1 VRRDDRRL
9 DSDKSLARVANTFTQ
24 PSETTTFLLDC
35 HLTCLTFPPRQPMDM
50 GDYVVTVSSP
60 LETLA
65 RQTSSRRR
73 PNPVQ
78 LPLSQAGSDEDTQ
91 YAHVPVLDAPPKRPL
106 VPAPHSPLLH
116 TQFRTSVATQSSL
129 NTSNELYGPTMAS
142 GSEDFPYDD
151 DVSIY
156 STGTSSGPTS
166 GRLSNSVRAPA
177 QLEQIPELSSAVQ
190 NRSTPS
196 PQPRGGASGVK
207 DGQRP
212 KNGSLDPN
220 NMYQEP
226 RSNISV
232 PLPIVVISSEEPEG
246 VVDEPGQGFGN
257 VLSSPIAE
265 SQSVGH
271 RPSGGNQR
279 NYLNFSRP
287 MRAGGASEDTKREV
301 LARNAFR
308 RSPTSPQSPQP
319 SAGLGASP
327 PLSRQISPTNEGQHV
342 PENPLNSSMTSNSL
356 IPTRPAPKPPVAVGT
371 QVIPLLHEP
380 PRVSSS
386 PTSLYSKFSYYEL
399 DSPSGSPTSDSLQVP
414 ASPHTPP
421 QRAASPLTP
430 SRENDQQPEL
440 ADQLLQEGIRHHE
453 ANRLREAAIAFE
465 RSARTPGGSGV
476 GMLMWGLTLRHG
488 WGCDK
493 DETLGFSWLRRAA
506 EAAVGDLERAR
517 AGLDMSAV
525 RGELVLAI
533 YEVGQCFFRGWGVK
547 KDQKMAVVS
556 GLCYSYMCLWCSSQN
571 NALTV
576 PAIFVSFSPISKL
589 RRGWAISTRKRNLR
603 FAMPMAVVAKR
614 TVRRRLSGTAQL

>member
-1 VRRDDRRL
+1 MIP
-9 DSDKSLARVANTFTQ
+9 SLQ
-24 PSETTTFLLDC
+24 PL
-35 HLTCLTFPPRQPMDM
+35 DM
-50 GDYVVTVSSP
+50 GDYVVPVSSP

-73 PNPVQ
+73 PNLAQ
-78 LPLSQAGSDEDTQ
+78 IPLSQGGSGEDSQ
-91 YAHVPVLDAPPKRPL
+91 YTHVPILGAPPKRPL
-106 VPAPHSPLLH
+106 GLGPAPHSPLLH
-116 TQFRTSVATQSSL
+116 TRFRTSVATQSSL

-151 DVSIY
+151 DVSVY
-156 STGTSSGPTS
+156 STGTSYGPTPD
-166 GRLSNSVRAPA
+166 RLSNSVRAPA
-177 QLEQIPELSSAVQ
+177 QLEQISELSGSVRD
-190 NRSTPS
+190 RSTPS
-196 PQPRGGASGVK
+196 PQPRSGASGLNNSH
-207 DGQRP
+207 R
-212 KNGSLDPN
+212 PN
-220 NMYQEP
+220 NGMLDLDYQGP
-226 RSNISV
+226 QSNMSV
-232 PLPIVVISSEEPEG
+232 PLPTVVISSEEPERA
-246 VVDEPGQGFGN
+246 VNEPGQGFGN

-271 RPSGGNQR
+271 RPSEGTQR

-287 MRAGGASEDTKREV
+287 MRAGGASEDTKRQV

-308 RSPTSPQSPQP
+308 RSPPSPQLPQP
-319 SAGLGASP
+319 SAGASP
-327 PLSRQISPTNEGQHV
+327 PLSRQISPSNEGQQV
-342 PENPLNSSMTSNSL
+342 PENPLNSSMSSNNRPVSL
-356 IPTRPAPKPPVAVGT
+356 IPTRPAPKPPVATST
-371 QVIPLLHEP
+371 QIIPLLHEP
-380 PRVSSS
+380 PRISSS

-399 DSPSGSPTSDSLQVP
+399 DSPSSSPTSDSLQVP

-421 QRAASPLTP
+421 QRVASPLVP
-430 SRENDQQPEL
+430 GSASRGNFQQPEL

-488 WGCDK
+488 WGCAK

-556 GLCYSYMCLWCSSQN
+556 GLFYSYMCLWCSS
-571 NALTV
+571 
-576 PAIFVSFSPISKL
+576 
-589 RRGWAISTRKRNLR
+589 
-603 FAMPMAVVAKR
+603 
-614 TVRRRLSGTAQL
+614 

>member
-1 VRRDDRRL
+1 
-9 DSDKSLARVANTFTQ
+9 
-24 PSETTTFLLDC
+24 
-35 HLTCLTFPPRQPMDM
+35 M
-50 GDYVVTVSSP
+50 GDYVIPVSSP
-60 LETLA
+60 LDTLV

-78 LPLSQAGSDEDTQ
+78 ISLSQDASDEDAR
-91 YAHVPVLDAPPKRPL
+91 YIHVPVLGAPPKRPL
-106 VPAPHSPLLH
+106 GHGPAPHSPLLH
-116 TQFRTSVATQSSL
+116 TRFRTSIATQSSL
-129 NTSNELYGPTMAS
+129 NTSHDLYGPTMAS

-156 STGTSSGPTS
+156 STGTSSGPTA
-166 GRLSNSVRAPA
+166 GRLSNSVRPSA
-177 QLEQIPELSSAVQ
+177 QLEQISGLSNAVQ
-190 NRSTPS
+190 DRSTPS
-196 PQPRGGASGVK
+196 PQPRGDASGLN
-207 DGQRP
+207 DSHHP
-212 KNGSLDPN
+212 KNGMFDPDN
-220 NMYQEP
+220 LYQGP
-226 RSNISV
+226 RSNKSV

-246 VVDEPGQGFGN
+246 VVNEPGQGLGN

-287 MRAGGASEDTKREV
+287 MRAGSASEDTKRQV

-308 RSPTSPQSPQP
+308 RSPPSPQSPQP
-319 SAGLGASP
+319 SAGTSPPSP
-327 PLSRQISPTNEGQHV
+327 PLSRQMSPSNEGQHV
-342 PENPLNSSMTSNSL
+342 PENPLNSSMSSNNRPTSL
-356 IPTRPAPKPPVAVGT
+356 IPTRPAPKPPVAVST
-371 QVIPLLHEP
+371 QIMPLLHEP

-386 PTSLYSKFSYYEL
+386 PTSLYSKFSYYEF
-399 DSPSGSPTSDSLQVP
+399 DSPSSSPTSDSLQVP

-430 SRENDQQPEL
+430 GPASRDNLKQPEL

-453 ANRLREAAIAFE
+453 ANRLREAAVAFE

-488 WGCDK
+488 WGCTK
-493 DETLGFSWLRRAA
+493 DESLGFSWLRRAA

-517 AGLDMSAV
+517 ASLDMSAV
-525 RGELVLAI
+525 HGELVLAI

-556 GLCYSYMCLWCSSQN
+556 GLFYSYMCLWCN
-571 NALTV
+571 
-576 PAIFVSFSPISKL
+576 
-589 RRGWAISTRKRNLR
+589 
-603 FAMPMAVVAKR
+603 
-614 TVRRRLSGTAQL
+614 